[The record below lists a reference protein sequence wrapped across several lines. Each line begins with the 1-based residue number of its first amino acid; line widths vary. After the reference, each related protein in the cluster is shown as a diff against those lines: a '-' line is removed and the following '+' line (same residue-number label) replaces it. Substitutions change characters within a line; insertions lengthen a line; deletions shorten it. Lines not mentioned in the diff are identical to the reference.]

1 MVQSRSLSPAQR
13 SAKNERDRRR
23 RRERNLEFER
33 LQNVAAKYQEMAP
46 LLGALRVEVT
56 TVRNIISQL
65 AEDSRRLNDVEPDLT
80 RKIHQLDNIVRQNQ
94 TEQVERRQR
103 LSQWQMQEMVLP
115 TIGKEAN
122 NEPIDLGVESSRSDI
137 QYTDEVLQDFIEKLD
152 DKEKSRVDFL
162 DFKGL
167 PEELE
172 KCGRFSLPPSL
183 APIHEILFK
192 AYGDITAESNQSS
205 PVIRDSYILFC
216 SVIKEMNEV
225 QLEQVDLD
233 KMILWRDA
241 INSGL
246 SIGFKGNFAIEHLKK
261 IARAYF
267 GAKARNDQELK
278 SLEERM
284 SELKAELYALE
295 KMHDSIIES
304 KSSEMCRECLRDEE
318 YFQGKPLSAG
328 LFLS

>member
-80 RKIHQLDNIVRQNQ
+80 RKIHQLDNIVRQN
-94 TEQVERRQR
+94 
-103 LSQWQMQEMVLP
+103 MQEMVLP